1 MRKIVGMSALG
12 SALETFML
20 VAILV
25 VDGVQE
31 FLMNMVVWTE
41 NND

>member
-1 MRKIVGMSALG
+1 MRKIVGMSALV

-25 VDGVQE
+25 ADGVQG
-31 FLMNMVVWTE
+31 FLMNMAVLTE
-41 NND
+41 TH